1 MITREEYEKNL
12 EKVLKPVDGQRMSK
26 DEYDKRYATLE
37 FGMIENYISPQKF
50 VDMFNKLLAMYQESR
65 KDVYERNY
73 PREFIQEVVV
83 IFIVKVG
90 DDYMEEDLMSLHKRL
105 SDELNEGKNN
115 TVMCLPPDCDYDCIN
130 EYDLKNT
137 EIVVSKI

>member
-1 MITREEYEKNL
+1 MITREEYEKDL
-12 EKVLKPVDGQRMSK
+12 ENVLKPVDEQRMSK

-37 FGMIENYISPQKF
+37 FGMIENYITPQKF
-50 VDMFNKLLAMYQESR
+50 VDMFNKFSWII
-65 KDVYERNY
+65 Y
-73 PREFIQEVVV
+73 PREFIQGVVV

-90 DDYMEEDLMSLHKRL
+90 DDYTEEDLMSLHKRL

-115 TVMCLPPDCDYDCIN
+115 TVMCLPSDCDYDCIN

-137 EIVVSKI
+137 KIIVSKI

>member
-1 MITREEYEKNL
+1 M
-12 EKVLKPVDGQRMSK
+12 
-26 DEYDKRYATLE
+26 
-37 FGMIENYISPQKF
+37 
-50 VDMFNKLLAMYQESR
+50 
-65 KDVYERNY
+65 
-73 PREFIQEVVV
+73 

-90 DDYMEEDLMSLHKRL
+90 DDYTEEDLMSLRKRL

-115 TVMCLPPDCDYDCIN
+115 TVMCLPPDCDYYCIN

>member
-1 MITREEYEKNL
+1 MITREEYEKDL
-12 EKVLKPVDGQRMSK
+12 ENVLKPVDEQRMSK

-37 FGMIENYISPQKF
+37 FGMIENYITPQKF

-65 KDVYERNY
+65 KDVYERN
-73 PREFIQEVVV
+73 QGVVV

-90 DDYMEEDLMSLHKRL
+90 DDYTEEDLMSLHKRL

-115 TVMCLPPDCDYDCIN
+115 TVMCLPSDCDYDCIN

-137 EIVVSKI
+137 KIIVSKI